1 VDRVD
6 RVDRN
11 GSVDT
16 VGRADKADRVLQVD
30 LQADRVYR
38 MDKSE
43 QD

>member
-1 VDRVD
+1 MDRVD
-6 RVDRN
+6 RVDRK
-11 GSVDT
+11 GRVGT
-16 VGRADKADRVLQVD
+16 VRADKADRVLHVD